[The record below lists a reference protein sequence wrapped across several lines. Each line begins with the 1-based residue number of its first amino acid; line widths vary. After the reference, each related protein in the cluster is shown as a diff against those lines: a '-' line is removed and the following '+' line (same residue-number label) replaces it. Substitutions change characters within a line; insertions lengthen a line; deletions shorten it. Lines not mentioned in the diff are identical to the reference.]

1 MKNKIL
7 VVGVFALAFVFAI
20 SVYAVDQ
27 NSDARTGNQVQ
38 EQTQITNQGEDSQIQ
53 MQNNEQVQAEIN
65 AGTGNQ
71 VQQQTQITNQ
81 GEDSQIRIQNNEQ
94 VQAGANAGTGTEA
107 QIQQQSQ
114 QQLQDGTGAGNQVQN
129 QVQNQGETNQLQ
141 NSEQR
146 QTQAQENSAL
156 AEKRRS
162 QVANAVQEILQIA
175 ERNGGIGQQ
184 VKTIAQTQIQNQ
196 EKLEASLQKIQSRS
210 GFTKFFIGPNYSEI
224 NNAKKILEQNREQ
237 IKQLN
242 QVKNQ
247 LVNQGDVQNLT
258 LQIQTLEQ
266 ANLEIENSLL
276 TAQKGFSLFGWVFR
290 LFSK

>member
-7 VVGVFALAFVFAI
+7 VVGIFALAFVFAI

-38 EQTQITNQGEDSQIQ
+38 QQTQITNQGEDSQIQ
-53 MQNNEQVQAEIN
+53 MQNNEQVRVETN

-81 GEDSQIRIQNNEQ
+81 GEDSQIRTQNNEQ

-107 QIQQQSQ
+107 QTQQQTQ
-114 QQLQDGTGAGNQVQN
+114 QQLQDGTGAGN

-162 QVANAVQEILQIA
+162 QVANAVQEMLQIA
-175 ERNGGIGQQ
+175 ERNGGIGHQ

>member
-7 VVGVFALAFVFAI
+7 VVGIFALAFVFAI

-38 EQTQITNQGEDSQIQ
+38 QQTQITNQGEDSQIQ
-53 MQNNEQVQAEIN
+53 MQNNEQVRVETN

-81 GEDSQIRIQNNEQ
+81 GEDSQIRTQNNEQ

-107 QIQQQSQ
+107 QTQQQTQ
-114 QQLQDGTGAGNQVQN
+114 QQLQDGTGAGN

-162 QVANAVQEILQIA
+162 QVANAVQEMLQIA

-247 LVNQGDVQNLT
+247 LVNQGDAQNLT

-266 ANLEIENSLL
+266 ANLEIENSLV